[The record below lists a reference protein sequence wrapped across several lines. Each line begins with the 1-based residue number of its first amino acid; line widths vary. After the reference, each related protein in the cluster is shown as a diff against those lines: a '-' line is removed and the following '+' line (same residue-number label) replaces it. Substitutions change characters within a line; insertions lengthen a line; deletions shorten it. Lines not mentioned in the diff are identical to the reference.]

1 MVASSPFRESRRP
14 SRRTRAHGA
23 RESQPHG
30 AGQNKGHRPQG
41 CPTRPVGSRSTF
53 VPETSSP
60 LDLNHGEDRYVH
72 ESDRYAEEE
81 EDSLLWLLE
90 LIVPKIALDQTYRS

>member
-1 MVASSPFRESRRP
+1 
-14 SRRTRAHGA
+14 
-23 RESQPHG
+23 
-30 AGQNKGHRPQG
+30 
-41 CPTRPVGSRSTF
+41 